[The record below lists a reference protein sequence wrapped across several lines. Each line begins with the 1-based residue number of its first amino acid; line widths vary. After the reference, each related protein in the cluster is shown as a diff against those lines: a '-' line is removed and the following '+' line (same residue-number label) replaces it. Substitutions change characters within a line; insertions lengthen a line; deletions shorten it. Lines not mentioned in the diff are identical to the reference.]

1 MIYVFGCMPIE
12 LLTYEARGRLLGG
25 IPCFRYY
32 TRTGM
37 ARGRGRDDVD
47 LLGTSDQERDGG
59 GLHTRRHNPK
69 FLKRKNINLN

>member
-1 MIYVFGCMPIE
+1 
-12 LLTYEARGRLLGG
+12 
-25 IPCFRYY
+25 
-32 TRTGM
+32 M

>member
-1 MIYVFGCMPIE
+1 MFSVLHKDGD
-12 LLTYEARGRLLGG
+12 GQ
-25 IPCFRYY
+25 
-32 TRTGM
+32 GM